1 MAKHALLSASASKQ
15 WLKLQKKLYD
25 IRIGACSM
33 SRSSISSRKGIKSKT
48 YHNKAVAYPHS
59 QELSHDIVPQYFHF

>member
-1 MAKHALLSASASKQ
+1 MAKHTLLSASASKQ

-25 IRIGACSM
+25 IRTSVCSM

-48 YHNKAVAYPHS
+48 YHNKELAYPHS
-59 QELSHDIVPQYFHF
+59 KELSLDIVPQYFHF